1 MINFVSMGI
10 FLTNARKKKHLSQ
23 ELVAE
28 LVDVSV
34 HTIRNIEHGDTF
46 PRMETVLAL
55 WDIYDLPRDDIWKYF
70 SRSKYVDEQLKKLNA
85 NKERD
90 KYAELTLA

>member
-28 LVDVSV
+28 LADVSV

-55 WDIYDLPRDDIWKYF
+55 WDIYDLPRDDIWEYY
-70 SRSKYVDEQLKKLNA
+70 SRSKYVDEQLKKLDTD
-85 NKERD
+85 KEREKD
-90 KYAELTLA
+90 SELILA